1 MAAKKKS
8 ETYKSASAMKKHE
21 KAEGKKMEKKES
33 KAGMGDKVVAKKAV
47 KKMTAP
53 KRIAKSI

>member
-1 MAAKKKS
+1 MAAKKKT
-8 ETYKSASAMKKHE
+8 EVYKSAAAMKKHE
-21 KAEGKKMEKKES
+21 KGEGKKEHKAEL
-33 KAGMGDKVVAKKAV
+33 KAGVKNKVAKASV

>member
-1 MAAKKKS
+1 MAAKKKT
-8 ETYKSASAMKKHE
+8 EVYKSAAAMKKHE
-21 KAEGKKMEKKES
+21 KAEGKKMEKKEM
-33 KAGMGDKVVAKKAV
+33 KAGMGDKVKAKSAV